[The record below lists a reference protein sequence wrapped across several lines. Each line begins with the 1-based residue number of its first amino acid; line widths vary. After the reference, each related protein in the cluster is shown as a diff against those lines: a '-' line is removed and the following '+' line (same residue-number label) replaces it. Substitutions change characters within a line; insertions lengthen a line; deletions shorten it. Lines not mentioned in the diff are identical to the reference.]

1 MIFDEVV
8 ITWKD
13 VEYTIAPDKIMGA
26 IARVEEVITLKELGV
41 YAQKGDA
48 PLARLAMAYASL
60 LSYAGAKVTDA
71 EIYHSMFDRNSN
83 TNIIGCINVLLT
95 MMIPP
100 QKDEPPKK
108 VVARKQSKGATSS

>member
-8 ITWKD
+8 ITWNGVDYK
-13 VEYTIAPDKIMGA
+13 IAPDKIMGA
-26 IARVEEVITLKELGV
+26 IARIEEIITLKELGG

-48 PLARLAMAYASL
+48 PLAKLAMAYASVL
-60 LSYAGAKVTDA
+60 NYAGAKVSDA
-71 EIYHSMFDRNSN
+71 QIYQAMFDNTNS

-100 QKDEPPKK
+100 QKEE
-108 VVARKQSKGATSS
+108 QSKKAVAQEQSMGETSL